1 MLDKL
6 GFDNRGQMG
15 GRDLPGVAIVLI
27 VAGVVLFVGIQVMS
41 QVIDQTGLAQDD
53 PLYNASQDVQSG
65 LNNAFGLF
73 GVAFLVVILSVVV
86 VYLYGLRGR

>member
-1 MLDKL
+1 
-6 GFDNRGQMG
+6 
-15 GRDLPGVAIVLI
+15 VI
-27 VAGVVLFVGIQVMS
+27 S
-41 QVIDQTGLAQDD
+41 QTALEPANASGNGEPAD